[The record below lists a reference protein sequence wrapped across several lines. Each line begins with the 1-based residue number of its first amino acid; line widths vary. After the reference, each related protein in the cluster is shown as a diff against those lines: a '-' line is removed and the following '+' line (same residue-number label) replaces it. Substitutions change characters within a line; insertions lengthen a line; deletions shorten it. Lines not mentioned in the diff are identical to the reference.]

1 MLLWIISM
9 GTFTLSYQELSMDFS
24 SKEERTPQQKIQDL
38 RQLEV
43 QTNVTARRAGKTRE
57 TFL

>member
-1 MLLWIISM
+1 M
-9 GTFTLSYQELSMDFS
+9 GTFTLGYQELSMDFS
-24 SKEERTPQQKIQDL
+24 SKEERTPQQKIQAL